1 MWRLDGNRSRGV
13 RLPIRYPSLEVKW
26 TLVEYNSPFD
36 QTNVLLIIKK
46 TTQNRFAHVVG
57 LCSLRVKGVLMS
69 SPGARGHAPN
79 YLRVDRE
86 HACARSRFHMNGVAS
101 VESKHY
107 SIIWVFLG
115 QKFAVKA
122 FTNWPVEYNFQETYH
137 VIIFFSFYVMLVRSS
152 RQTKTIYMFSCLR
165 PCWW

>member
-1 MWRLDGNRSRGV
+1 MDPCWVQLAMALD
-13 RLPIRYPSLEVKW
+13 L
-26 TLVEYNSPFD
+26 
-36 QTNVLLIIKK
+36 TNVLLIIKK
-46 TTQNRFAHVVG
+46 TTQNSFAHAVR

-86 HACARSRFHMNGVAS
+86 HACERSRFHMNGVTS

-115 QKFAVKA
+115 QKFTVTAL
-122 FTNWPVEYNFQETYH
+122 TNWHVEYNFQETYH
-137 VIIFFSFYVMLVRSS
+137 VIIFFRIYVMLVRSS
-152 RQTKTIYMFSCLR
+152 RQTKTIYMHVYNIFSCPLQMFSCLR
-165 PCWW
+165 PCWWWEFQMDAAK